1 MALDM
6 TTALVINAKV
16 NGEQQIQGLTK
27 GLKGVA
33 GASNQSA
40 TAMQRLNTVG
50 NGLAG
55 VFKTLLPIIATLG
68 LVKFGKDAIDAADAM
83 SKLSQRTG
91 VAAPELDRFRKVAEL
106 SDTSIESLSKA
117 FPALAKNISDAAAGG
132 GPAIDAFEKL
142 GITLT
147 DASGKVRSTDAVM
160 KDIMDSFQKM
170 EDGTEKATLASEIF
184 GKRLGS
190 ELIPFLNSGSKAVNE
205 MSTALTQE
213 FADKAAVFNDRIEN
227 MTERLQTM
235 GLEILM
241 ALMPAL
247 ESLMALFEQ
256 VANEIA
262 NNPGFKQ
269 FAETLA
275 QVIQQLAEQLAPI
288 LRETL
293 VIIGQVITAMQQLPQ
308 PMQDFLKAL
317 AAVGLAVGG
326 LPKLFGP
333 IIAVIKTG
341 LIPALSALG
350 KLMLTIFATPPLGF
364 VALLVA
370 AGVAIYVF
378 RDQIADAFK
387 AIGDL
392 FVRIGKEFNDFVIKP
407 VTNGAKAVVRA
418 IVDAF
423 KGLANALKAPFDAVA
438 RFIRSIFNSYL
449 GLVEKFI
456 NGAISGINKLIA
468 AANRALSA
476 LKLPTIPTVSNVNL
490 PRFAQ
495 GGVVNGP
502 TVAMVG
508 EGGQREY
515 IIPESKM
522 ARASANYLMGMR
534 GASVIPN
541 TAAASAS
548 QGNTTVQIKTGPVL
562 QQGGQRYVT
571 IDDLERSLNS
581 LAANLLGNNRSFAGR
596 RFQGAI

>member
-6 TTALVINAKV
+6 TTALVINARV
-16 NGEQQIQGLTK
+16 NGEQQITGLAN
-27 GLKGVA
+27 GLRGVA

-40 TAMQRLNTVG
+40 TAMGRLNTVG

-55 VFKTLLPIIATLG
+55 VFRTLGPIIASIG
-68 LVKFGKDAIDAADAM
+68 AIKFAKDNIDAADAL
-83 SKLSQRTG
+83 SKLSDRTG
-91 VAAPELDRFRKVAEL
+91 VAVPVLDQFRQVADL
-106 SDTSIESLSKA
+106 SDTSIESLGKA
-117 FPALAKNISDAAAGG
+117 FPTLAKNIVDAANGT
-132 GPAIDAFEKL
+132 GPAVDAFDQL
-142 GITLT
+142 GIKLT
-147 DASGKVRSTDAVM
+147 DATGQVRATDDVM
-160 KDIMDSFQKM
+160 KDIMDRFKGM
-170 EDGTEKATLASEIF
+170 EDGTQKAALASEIF

-190 ELIPFLNSGSKAVNE
+190 ELIPFLNSGSDAVND
-205 MSTALTQE
+205 MSTAMTQE
-213 FADKAAVFNDRIEN
+213 FADKSALFNDKVTA
-227 MTERLQTM
+227 MTEKLNAL
-235 GLEILM
+235 GVEIVTAIL
-241 ALMPAL
+241 PAL
-247 ESLMALFEQ
+247 EAF
-256 VANEIA
+256 VD
-262 NNPGFKQ
+262 FV
-269 FAETLA
+269 T
-275 QVIQQLAEQLAPI
+275 PI
-288 LRETL
+288 
-293 VIIGQVITAMQQLPQ
+293 VDAFVQLPEPVQ
-308 PMQDFLKAL
+308 AAAIAFGAL
-317 AAVGLAVGG
+317 AIAVGLLAP
-326 LPKLFGP
+326 LIGP
-333 IIAVIKTG
+333 ISAAFSFIAG
-341 LIPALSALG
+341 LNIAAIIGTIGSAISGIIGVLTSFGAALVA
-350 KLMLTIFATPPLGF
+350 TIGAGPLAIG
-364 VALLVA
+364 ALLIA

-378 RDQIADAFK
+378 RDKIADAFK
-387 AIGDL
+387 AIGKFFVDL
-392 FVRIGKEFNDFVIKP
+392 PKGFNDKVLRP
-407 VTNGAKAVVRA
+407 VTDAAKAVVKG

-438 RFIRSIFNSYL
+438 RFIRAIFNSYL
-449 GLVEKFI
+449 GMVEKFI

-534 GASVIPN
+534 GASVIPDS
-541 TAAASAS
+541 AAASAS

-581 LAANLLGNNRSFAGR
+581 LAANLLGNGRSFAGR

>member
-6 TTALVINAKV
+6 TTALVINARV
-16 NGEQQIQGLTK
+16 NGEQQISGLTN
-27 GLKGVA
+27 GLKGVS
-33 GASNQSA
+33 GASDRASTSMN
-40 TAMQRLNTVG
+40 RLNQAG
-50 NGLAG
+50 RGLAG
-55 VFKTLLPIIATLG
+55 LFKTILPIIAALG
-68 LVKFGKDAIDAADAM
+68 LGKFAKDTIDNADAM

-117 FPALAKNISDAAAGG
+117 FPALAKNISDAATGT
-132 GPAIDAFEKL
+132 GPAVDAFDQL
-142 GITLT
+142 GIKLT

-160 KDIMDSFQKM
+160 KDIMDKFRGM
-170 EDGTEKATLASEIF
+170 EDGTEKAALASEIF

-190 ELIPFLNSGSKAVNE
+190 ELIPFLNSGSEAVND
-205 MSTALTQE
+205 MSTALTQD
-213 FADKAAVFNDRIEN
+213 FADKSAAFNDRIEN
-227 MTERLQTM
+227 MTERLQTL
-235 GLEILM
+235 GLEIVM
-241 ALMPAL
+241 ALMPAF
-247 ESLMALFEQ
+247 EALMALFEQ
-256 VANEIA
+256 LTNEIA
-262 NNPGFKQ
+262 NNPAF
-269 FAETLA
+269 
-275 QVIQQLAEQLAPI
+275 QQLAETFAQLVRQLAEI
-288 LRETL
+288 LAPALRTAVE
-293 VIIGQVITAMQQLPQ
+293 IIGNVIQALQGLPQ
-308 PMQDFLKAL
+308 PFREFLEIAG
-317 AAVGLAVGG
+317 AVGLAIGG
-326 LPKLFGP
+326 MSKLFGP
-333 IIAVIKTG
+333 LLAVISKA

-350 KLMLTIFATPPLGF
+350 KALLAVFATPPIGF

-378 RDQIADAFK
+378 RDKIADAFK

-438 RFIRSIFNSYL
+438 RFIRAIFNSYL
-449 GLVEKFI
+449 GMVEKFI

-476 LKLPTIPTVSNVNL
+476 LKLPTIPTVSEVSL
-490 PRFAQ
+490 PRFAK
-495 GGVVNGP
+495 GGVVQGP

-508 EGGQREY
+508 EAGREY

-541 TAAASAS
+541 SAAASAS